1 MFSSLSLKKLF
12 NNHFGSHG
20 KENGEGEFEEEAGAA
35 AGRGWSGLLTCGH
48 SSGELC
54 VFFWASVSV
63 MISMKYFLPNL
74 LLLLH

>member
-12 NNHFGSHG
+12 NNLFGSHG

-54 VFFWASVSV
+54 VFWASASV